1 MAKDHSDG
9 NHMKRRGGMPL
20 LVAMVIAVVGVG
32 SMLIVD
38 YGPWSKPQ
46 VQTAAMA
53 KYTTTGEAARAA
65 GATVRATEPKLELEP
80 VPPGPKPLQ
89 PPNPTP

>member
-1 MAKDHSDG
+1 MTKDHSDG

-20 LVAMVIAVVGVG
+20 LAAMVIAVVGVG

-65 GATVRATEPKLELEP
+65 GAR
-80 VPPGPKPLQ
+80 
-89 PPNPTP
+89 